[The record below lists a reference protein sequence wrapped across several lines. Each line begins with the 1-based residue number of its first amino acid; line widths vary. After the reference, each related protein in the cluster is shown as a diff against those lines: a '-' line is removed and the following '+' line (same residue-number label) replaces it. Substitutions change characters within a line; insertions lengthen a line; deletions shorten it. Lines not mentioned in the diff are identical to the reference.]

1 MERHETHCIGFTD
14 PPGVVFSHSTQQ
26 GIEMKKRFVHILAVT
41 LLLPATASIAQ
52 QKMDDMK
59 GIDTGK
65 KQAAATQS
73 THTAVARVKKVD
85 ATAGTVT
92 LAHEPVKSLNWPAM
106 TMGFKVTDRT
116 LLDKLVEGKKVE
128 VEFKQAGK
136 DYLITAVK

>member
-1 MERHETHCIGFTD
+1 
-14 PPGVVFSHSTQQ
+14 
-26 GIEMKKRFVHILAVT
+26 MKKRFVHVLAVT

-59 GIDTGK
+59 GGGTGK
-65 KQAAATQS
+65 TQAAATQL
-73 THTAVARVKKVD
+73 THKAIAIVKKVD

-92 LAHEPVKSLNWPAM
+92 LAHEPMKSLNWPAM

-116 LLDKLVEGKKVE
+116 LLDKLVEGKRVE

-136 DYLITAVK
+136 DYLITSVK